1 MTSDITLKK
10 IVYKEDN
17 RNLIEYKSDI
27 DKIVAKFAYE
37 GYEISPL
44 DACKAWEEYSE
55 CYAAGWVFIGD
66 FISNEEFNDLI
77 KFFIFTTSTKETF

>member
-1 MTSDITLKK
+1 MTSDVTLKK

-17 RNLIEYKSDI
+17 CKLIEYKSDI
-27 DKIVAKFAYE
+27 NKIVEKFAYE
-37 GYEISPL
+37 GYEISPS

-55 CYAAGWVFIGD
+55 CYAAGWVFVGD

-77 KFFIFTTSTKETF
+77 KFFDITL